1 MKQLLIT
8 IAAVLLV
15 GCGKSEKTVLS
26 SKNNPDPSEEAAKGL
41 EDLAE
46 EIDNIYFEMPEMPE
60 MPEMTMPKMEFEYTV
75 LYEDSIS
82 GKLDDS
88 FIRKMNDLGK
98 NEWSLVKIESVI
110 IDGNTTSRI
119 YFFMKTKIVDPTDM
133 LMKN

>member
-1 MKQLLIT
+1 MKQLLLT
-8 IAAVLLV
+8 IAAVVLV

-26 SKNNPDPSEEAAKGL
+26 SKNNPDPFEEAAKGL

-46 EIDNIYFEMPEMPE
+46 EIDNIDFE

-82 GKLDDS
+82 DKLNDS
-88 FIRKMNDLGK
+88 LIQKMNDLGK
-98 NEWSLVKIESVI
+98 NEWFLSQIESVI
-110 IDGNTTSRI
+110 TDGNTTRRI
-119 YFFMKTKIVDPTDM
+119 YFFHKNKMVDPAGM

>member
-1 MKQLLIT
+1 MKQLLII

-46 EIDNIYFEMPEMPE
+46 EIDNIDFE